1 MTSIAGYSIRGA
13 VCCGARYKSPRY
25 ASMNFMSSAFWTDGY
40 REQSLMP
47 NDQGLRRCT
56 CGKFFLQR
64 DLVEIAQVDQSDLP
78 FAPRVLPADL
88 PLAIAQANSPA
99 LELAA
104 RTDYWLELNHAYRD
118 LYRAHRDAEDAAT
131 QAAWEAANPDRR
143 NFWQRWRNSERRPQ
157 YRPSPDRPLTFP
169 VFEATQEQREN
180 MQALLRLTEP
190 LGPGYEYERV
200 ELHRELGQ
208 FDAAALALRAA
219 KESDSP
225 TMYKLSTELIAEGRA
240 APVRYSA

>member
-1 MTSIAGYSIRGA
+1 MTSIGGYSIRGA
-13 VCCGARYKSPRY
+13 VCCGARYKTPRY

-64 DLVEIAQVDQSDLP
+64 DLVEMEQVTESDLP
-78 FAPRVLPADL
+78 FAPRVAPADL
-88 PLAIAQANSPA
+88 PLAIAQADSPV

-118 LYRAHRDAEDAAT
+118 LYRVHRDAEDAAT

-143 NFWQRWRNSERRPQ
+143 NFWQRWRNGERRPQ

-169 VFEATQEQREN
+169 VFEASQEQREN
-180 MQALLRLTEP
+180 MQALLRLMEP
-190 LGPGYEYERV
+190 LGPGYDYERV

-208 FDAAALALRAA
+208 FDEAAQALKAA

-225 TMYKLSTELIAEGRA
+225 TMHKLSTELIAEGHA
-240 APVRYSA
+240 APVRYRG

>member
-13 VCCGARYKSPRY
+13 VCCGARYKTPRY

-56 CGKFFLQR
+56 CGQFFLQR
-64 DLVEIAQVDQSDLP
+64 DLVEMEQVTESDLP
-78 FAPRVLPADL
+78 FAPRLSPADL
-88 PLAIAQANSPA
+88 PLAIAQADSPA

-143 NFWQRWRNSERRPQ
+143 NFWQRWRNRKRRSSYQ
-157 YRPSPDRPLTFP
+157 PSPHRPVTFP
-169 VFEATQEQREN
+169 VFEASAEQREN
-180 MQALLRLTEP
+180 MQALLRLMEP
-190 LGPGYEYERV
+190 LGPRYDYERV
-200 ELHRELGQ
+200 ELNRELGQ
-208 FDAAALALRAA
+208 FGEAAQALKAA

-225 TMYKLSTELIAEGRA
+225 TMHKLSTELIVESHA
-240 APVRYSA
+240 APVRYRS

>member
-13 VCCGARYKSPRY
+13 VCCGARYKTPRY

-99 LELAA
+99 L
-104 RTDYWLELNHAYRD
+104 
-118 LYRAHRDAEDAAT
+118 
-131 QAAWEAANPDRR
+131 
-143 NFWQRWRNSERRPQ
+143 
-157 YRPSPDRPLTFP
+157 
-169 VFEATQEQREN
+169 
-180 MQALLRLTEP
+180 
-190 LGPGYEYERV
+190 
-200 ELHRELGQ
+200 
-208 FDAAALALRAA
+208 
-219 KESDSP
+219 
-225 TMYKLSTELIAEGRA
+225 
-240 APVRYSA
+240 